1 MAHYGWYYFWNCN
14 INRHYYKIK
23 NTKTRFYLVDYEQRR
38 NDLQIS
44 QEELAHTIGV
54 TKTLVSKWER
64 YYRTPSMFMFNCW
77 VESLGLQIK
86 IHEKETE

>member
-1 MAHYGWYYFWNCN
+1 MTN
-14 INRHYYKIK
+14 
-23 NTKTRFYLVDYEQRR
+23 DYELIVDRLVQRR